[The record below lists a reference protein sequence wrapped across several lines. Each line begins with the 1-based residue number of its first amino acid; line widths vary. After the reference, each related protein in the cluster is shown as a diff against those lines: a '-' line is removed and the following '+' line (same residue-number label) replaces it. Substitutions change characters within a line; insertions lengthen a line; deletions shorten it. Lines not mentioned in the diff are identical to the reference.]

1 MKKLMLVCGIAAT
14 VVGYASSASAS
25 SIIRGVDG
33 QAMPWV
39 FIPGGLNDAFQF
51 GNLDGIG
58 PTVVD
63 AGDGIAVSAG
73 NTIDVAYVRGLT
85 TPFGP
90 GVIPYADAAGDT
102 TFPADNTAGS
112 TGNFFPSLYMSPY
125 PIYLNALVGTFA
137 DVTGTIVGT
146 PFHIG
151 PGGSFV
157 VPVGA
162 TQLQLGVNDDFFSD
176 NEGSLT
182 VCVSDA
188 GECVAALPEP
198 VSASL
203 LALGLSG
210 LAARAVRRR
219 RRV

>member
-25 SIIRGVDG
+25 AIIRSVDS
-33 QAMPWV
+33 QDMPWTW
-39 FIPGGLNDAFQF
+39 IAGALNDSFQY
-51 GNLDGIG
+51 GVMDGIG

-63 AGDGIAVSAG
+63 AGDGIAVVAG
-73 NTIDVAYVRGLT
+73 NTIDVKYLAGLT
-85 TPFGP
+85 SAYG
-90 GVIPYADAAGDT
+90 GVPYSDALGDT
-102 TFPADNTAGS
+102 SYPADS
-112 TGNFFPSLYMSPY
+112 TGGSSSQYFPSLYMSPY
-125 PIYLNALVGTFA
+125 PIYLNALVGTFT

-151 PGGSFV
+151 LGGSFV
-157 VPVGA
+157 VPVGG
-162 TQLQLGVNDDFFSD
+162 TQLQLGLNDDIFAD
-176 NEGSLT
+176 NSGSFR

-188 GECVAALPEP
+188 GECNVPEP

-219 RRV
+219 RA